1 MTVFHTYASADEFR
15 NYLAGTSYS
24 SGWTSDAATLL
35 NLLESASRRMDA
47 FVNDNS
53 WGVVTETR
61 LYDLGSGNLVQDP
74 RSKTVDSG
82 GIITTRSRIASVPLD
97 RWLISAT
104 TVTSYEDTARTS
116 SETLT
121 EGIANDYLLR
131 PYNSSPKFEITLTEE
146 TTKSF
151 GAGQQ
156 VLSIAGK
163 WGWNEDTSP
172 DTTTLNGAI
181 SSTSATSVVL
191 TSATNFSVGNTILI
205 GTEQM
210 YIRVI
215 SSNTLTVT
223 RGVNGTTAATHSDS
237 ATVSRYVYPSL
248 VRETCLDVA
257 RVLWRDHDL
266 GNVDSLS
273 VGDQDVR
280 VRSSVEIKDAI
291 KALDVYR
298 VHQASAGVIF

>member
-1 MTVFHTYASADEFR
+1 MV
-15 NYLAGTSYS
+15 
-24 SGWTSDAATLL
+24 
-35 NLLESASRRMDA
+35 DA
-47 FVNDNS
+47 FVNENS

-61 LYDLGSGNLVQDP
+61 LYDLGSGDLVQDP

-82 GIITTRSRIASVPLD
+82 GIITTRSRIAAVPLD
-97 RWLISAT
+97 KWLISAT

>member
-1 MTVFHTYASADEFR
+1 MVDHTYASADEFR

-61 LYDLGSGNLVQDP
+61 LYDLGSGDLVQDP

-82 GIITTRSRIASVPLD
+82 GIITTRSRIAAVPLD
-97 RWLISAT
+97 KWLISAT

-248 VRETCLDVA
+248 VRETYLDVA